1 MVCMIPF
8 PFSLKSPRQYLCVFH
23 PFQATGRGEKSLGK
37 TGKHLPSEKKIAK
50 PLFCRY
56 ITPAFLSKTI
66 YQRAGVRVVE
76 WARLESV
83 CTGNSTEG
91 SNPSL
96 SAINFLP
103 QYIIMNILRFSY
115 VGGWG
120 RNGEIETRYWT
131 SHLRFAMLCKS
142 TILQWFLPHRLT
154 ATKKFYHFLKWAGG
168 KRWLTHSHKNI
179 FPPSDSYNKYIEPF
193 LGSGSIFFI

>member
-1 MVCMIPF
+1 MVCIG
-8 PFSLKSPRQYLCVFH
+8 SLLPSH
-23 PFQATGRGEKSLGK
+23 FQASLDTYAPSILFRQWTETWEEPRK
-37 TGKHLPSEKKIAK
+37 TGKRLPSEKKIAK

-154 ATKKFYHFLKWAGG
+154 ATKKFYLFWNGPGAKGGWHIHIKIFFLHLIVIISI
-168 KRWLTHSHKNI
+168 LTH
-179 FPPSDSYNKYIEPF
+179 F
-193 LGSGSIFFI
+193 